1 MLINII
7 MIDRKRS
14 NYYAHRLSLRC
25 YNIYIHKV
33 KYYNKEWN
41 IMEADR
47 YLWYIKNNI
56 KEIICYLKYN

>member
-14 NYYAHRLSLRC
+14 NYYVHRLLSRC

-33 KYYNKEWN
+33 KFQNEQWN
-41 IMEADR
+41 SAEVQR

-56 KEIICYLKYN
+56 REIICYLKYN

>member
-14 NYYAHRLSLRC
+14 NYYVRRLLSRC

-33 KYYNKEWN
+33 KYHNKEWN
-41 IMEADR
+41 NAEAQR
-47 YLWYIKNNI
+47 YLWYIRANI
-56 KEIICYLKYN
+56 QEIISYLEYN

>member
-7 MIDRKRS
+7 MIDRKKS
-14 NYYAHRLSLRC
+14 NYYMHRLLSRT

-33 KYYNKEWN
+33 KFQNKQWN
-41 IMEADR
+41 NAEVQR

-56 KEIICYLKYN
+56 EEIIYHLKYN